1 MNPAVKPGRDR
12 DRVSRYYTAMTWSFR
27 LVRILGTDVKV
38 HFTFVLLLGFLFLS
52 WQQAGGVDAALQ
64 LTGLF
69 LALFFC
75 IVLHEF
81 GHILMARHFGIRT
94 PDVVILPI
102 GGVARLERV
111 PEVPRQEL
119 LIALA
124 GPLVTAAI
132 AVGLAA
138 WLVGRGELITLTNA
152 DELHGSLALDLLQA
166 NVILLFFN
174 LIPAFPLDGGR
185 VFRAL
190 LAMRMPHLKATRLAA
205 KTGQALAIGGGL
217 YGLATG
223 QTWLMVVAL
232 FVFLSAGQELASTT
246 TRVAG
251 AGILV
256 DQMMITR
263 FRTLPVYATLREAV
277 DLLLEGEQGEFPV
290 VDNLGSVEGL
300 LTRDHLIRGLTAR
313 GPDSPVAE
321 AMAKPV
327 ARVPLGLPFEAAL
340 TQLRE
345 SGLPALPVV
354 DAAGQLTGLLT
365 MNNITDLILVRQAV
379 APR

>member
-1 MNPAVKPGRDR
+1 
-12 DRVSRYYTAMTWSFR
+12 
-27 LVRILGTDVKV
+27 
-38 HFTFVLLLGFLFLS
+38 
-52 WQQAGGVDAALQ
+52 
-64 LTGLF
+64 
-69 LALFFC
+69 
-75 IVLHEF
+75 VLHEF

-152 DELHGSLALDLLQA
+152 DELQGNLALDLLQA
-166 NVILLFFN
+166 NVVLLFFN

-205 KTGQALAIGGGL
+205 KTGQALALGGGL

-327 ARVPLGLPFEAAL
+327 ARLPLGLPFEAAL

-354 DAAGQLTGLLT
+354 DAAGQLAGLLT

>member
-12 DRVSRYYTAMTWSFR
+12 DRVSRYYTAMAWSFR

-38 HFTFVLLLGFLFLS
+38 HFTFLLLLGFLFLS

-69 LALFFC
+69 LTLFLC

-132 AVGLAA
+132 AAGLAA
-138 WLVGRGELITLTNA
+138 WLVARGELITLTNA
-152 DELHGSLALDLLQA
+152 DELQGSLALDLLQA
-166 NVILLFFN
+166 NVVLLFFN

-232 FVFLSAGQELASTT
+232 FVFLAAGQELVSTT

-290 VDNLGSVEGL
+290 VDNLGAVEGL

-321 AMAKPV
+321 AMATPV
-327 ARVPLGLPFEAAL
+327 ARLPLGLPFEAAL
-340 TQLRE
+340 AQLRE

-354 DAAGQLTGLLT
+354 DAGGQLAGLLT

>member
-12 DRVSRYYTAMTWSFR
+12 DRVSRYYTPMTWSFR

-152 DELHGSLALDLLQA
+152 DELQGNLALDLLQA
-166 NVILLFFN
+166 NVVLLFFN

-205 KTGQALAIGGGL
+205 KTGQALALGGGL

-327 ARVPLGLPFEAAL
+327 ARLPLGLPFEAAL

-354 DAAGQLTGLLT
+354 DAAGQLAGLLT